1 MFMSGTKRITPIV
14 LIGLLL
20 LTPLSVY
27 ADGVEPLNVEITT
40 AWTSQSGTDNNH
52 AYLLKFSS
60 NSTFDITTEVTHLQ
74 NGTELDVSIFTT
86 WGSEDGFRTAHI
98 LLNSTLQWGDQ
109 VTIEVTVNSIDS
121 VATSENNFFTRSMDI
136 GTWNQPMADH
146 EITLTTTWD
155 LLQNY
160 TTVDGEQYFRL
171 NFEGHGWQQRVGNV
185 LNSWELGDGVMVTEE
200 NTEGEST
207 NMSFILDSIWK
218 NATITAGLLT
228 SQVIDARGWGYLVI
242 TTEEDDTVTQII
254 ANVSDAWINHSMIDG
269 INSERIR
276 LEAGGSMQVDSTNE
290 SSSMIDIDA
299 ELSVFLFETW
309 DENGVRKLSHNQI
322 EALGDFIIID
332 DGFRMD
338 ISLDGLEILERW
350 EDGNRTQHRE
360 NLRGHGTFGAEDQDE
375 NATMVI
381 NGTIFNLETDIVD
394 GQTVTDD
401 IHIDGTLSGDVQGT
415 FGIVKGIEV
424 SGMESNSS
432 GDEFEVNVIHE
443 ESWFNITGIN
453 GGNFFD
459 GAGAGAYNN
468 NTWDYQSVN
477 NHWDNRTVRI
487 VWEETGPDASS
498 GDERPQRSPI
508 QNNLTQPE
516 MEQALGNIT
525 VGRETG
531 LVPIPMMIGDNVR
544 LNGQDGIVLEIV
556 ANSVG
561 NDPRDNHN
569 FHVIEW
575 TGFYGDS
582 EESGTAFGSI
592 IDEGPLR
599 GLVSS
604 VTRSFE
610 IDYGTENESAFLN
623 ETQYIDRVLS
633 PSIVTSEEN
642 TDPVLVSLTLEEGL
656 VVGEGASLAHLVAHA
671 TDDEWNID
679 SVTVDLTV
687 LGGSIVTLNDKGLSG
702 DNAIGDDRYTTQL
715 MVPGLEVGNFTLNVT
730 ITDFFGAIT
739 QGTGIIEVVNDAP
752 RLTSVEFVPH
762 IAKRGDLIIVNAKA
776 FDGHDVESVQ
786 IDMRIFGGQ
795 LIDLLLLD
803 GDVWA
808 GNFTLPTGMTPGSH
822 EIPFIVTDSIGGKQV
837 LRHWISIDNNAQ
849 PDAATP
855 YRLPDGEHIST
866 TISVLNTPPQIV
878 VEELKIIR
886 GDGTA
891 TALLEAEVSDAD
903 GVMLVRARLGIFNP
917 MTQNEDWSKLYDDG
931 SNGDKVAGDGIYSL
945 QLSIRSGIP
954 DGTHTLFLQASDIYG
969 EATGEVP
976 IVVTL
981 EQKSEVISDGGGI
994 SSSSLVM
1001 ALGIIAIVGAII
1013 VMFVMRKQG
1022 GEDDKSNPGGDR
1034 FGFE

>member
-1 MFMSGTKRITPIV
+1 MSGNKSITSIV
-14 LIGLLL
+14 LVGLLL

-27 ADGVEPLNVEITT
+27 ADGTDPLNVDITT
-40 AWTSQSGTDNNH
+40 AWTSQSGTDNDH
-52 AYLLKFSS
+52 AYLLTFSS
-60 NSTFDITTEVTHLQ
+60 NSTFDISTEITHIQ
-74 NGTELDVSIFTT
+74 NGTELNVSVFTT
-86 WGSEDGFRTAHI
+86 WGYENGVRTAHL
-98 LLNSTLQWGDQ
+98 LLNSTLQWADQ
-109 VTIEVTVNSIDS
+109 VTVDVTVNSIDT
-121 VATSENNFFTRSMDI
+121 VVTTNNNFFTRSI
-136 GTWNQPMADH
+136 EVGTWNQPMADH
-146 EITLTTTWD
+146 EITLTTSWN

-160 TTVDGEQYFRL
+160 TTVDGDQYFRL
-171 NFEGHGWQQRVGNV
+171 NFDGHGWQQRIGDV

-200 NTEGEST
+200 NTEGVST
-207 NMSFILDSIWK
+207 NMSFVLDSIWK
-218 NATITAGLLT
+218 NETITAGLLT

-242 TTEEDDTVTQII
+242 TSEEDEAVTQII

-276 LEAGGSMQVDSTNE
+276 LEAGGLMTIDSTNE
-290 SSSMIDIDA
+290 SSTTIDIDA

-338 ISLDGLEILERW
+338 ISLDGMEILERW
-350 EDGNRTQHRE
+350 EDGIRTQHRE
-360 NLRGHGTFGAEDQDE
+360 NIRGHGTFGAEDQDD

-381 NGTIFNLETDIVD
+381 NGTIFNLETDVVN

-415 FGIVKGIEV
+415 FGIVKGIET
-424 SGMESNSS
+424 SGMQSNYS

-459 GAGAGAYNN
+459 GAGAGAYHNN
-468 NTWDYQSVN
+468 SWNYQSVN
-477 NHWDNRTVRI
+477 SHWDNRTVRI
-487 VWEETGPDASS
+487 AWEETGPDASS
-498 GDERPQRSPI
+498 GDDKPERSPI

-531 LVPIPMMIGDNVR
+531 LVPIPMAIGDNVR

-556 ANSVG
+556 ANSVA

-569 FHVIEW
+569 FHVVEW
-575 TGFYGDS
+575 TGSYGDS
-582 EESGTAFGSI
+582 GDAGIAFGSI

-610 IDYGTENESAFLN
+610 IEYGANDESAFLN

-633 PSIVTSEEN
+633 PSIVTAEEN

-656 VVGEGASLAHLVAHA
+656 VVGEGASVAHLVAHA
-671 TDDEWNID
+671 TDDEWNIE
-679 SVTVDLTV
+679 SITADLTV
-687 LGGSIVTLNDKGLSG
+687 VGGEIVTLNDKGLSG
-702 DNAIGDDRYTTQL
+702 DNAIGDDRYTTQM
-715 MVPGLEVGNFTLNVT
+715 MVPGLEVGNFTINVT
-730 ITDFFGAIT
+730 ITDYFGAIT
-739 QGTGIIEVVNDAP
+739 EGSGVIQVVDDAP

-762 IAKRGDLIIVNAKA
+762 IAKRGDLIIVNAIA
-776 FDGHDVESVQ
+776 FDGHGVESVQ
-786 IDMRIFGGQ
+786 VDMRVFGGQ
-795 LIDLLLLD
+795 LVDLLLLENE
-803 GDVWA
+803 VWA
-808 GNFTLPTGMTPGSH
+808 GNFTLPNGMTPGSH
-822 EIPFIVTDSIGGKQV
+822 DIPFIVTDSIGGKQI
-837 LRHWISIDNNAQ
+837 LRHWINIDNGAQ

-855 YRLPDGEHIST
+855 YRLPDGEHVST
-866 TISVLNTPPQIV
+866 TMTVLNTAPQIV
-878 VEELKIIR
+878 AEDMIIIR
-886 GDGTA
+886 EDSTT

-903 GVMLVRARLGIFNP
+903 GVMLVRAKLGIFTP
-917 MTQNEDWSKLYDDG
+917 ITQNEDWSKLYDDG
-931 SNGDKVAGDGIYSL
+931 SNGDRVAGDGIFSL

-954 DGTHTLFLQASDIYG
+954 DGTHTLLLQASDIYG

-981 EQKSEVISDGGGI
+981 EEKENVITGGAGI
-994 SSSSLVM
+994 SSTMLVM
-1001 ALGIIAIVGAII
+1001 ALGIIAIIGAVV
-1013 VMFVMRKQG
+1013 VMFVMRKEG
-1022 GEDDKSNPGGDR
+1022 GDGDKSNPGGDR
-1034 FGFE
+1034 FGFQ

>member
-1 MFMSGTKRITPIV
+1 MSGNKSITSIV
-14 LIGLLL
+14 LVGLLL

-27 ADGVEPLNVEITT
+27 ADGTDPLNVDITT
-40 AWTSQSGTDNNH
+40 AWTSQSGTDNDH
-52 AYLLKFSS
+52 AYLLTFSS
-60 NSTFDITTEVTHLQ
+60 NSTFDISTEITHIQ
-74 NGTELDVSIFTT
+74 NGTELNVSVFTT
-86 WGSEDGFRTAHI
+86 WGYENGVRTAHL
-98 LLNSTLQWGDQ
+98 LLNSTLQWADQ
-109 VTIEVTVNSIDS
+109 VTVDVTVNSIDT
-121 VATSENNFFTRSMDI
+121 VVTTNNNFFTRSI
-136 GTWNQPMADH
+136 EVGTWNQPMADH
-146 EITLTTTWD
+146 EITLTTSWN

-160 TTVDGEQYFRL
+160 TTVDGDQYFRL
-171 NFEGHGWQQRVGNV
+171 NFDGHGWQQRIGDV

-200 NTEGEST
+200 NTEGVST
-207 NMSFILDSIWK
+207 NMSFVLDSIWK
-218 NATITAGLLT
+218 NETITAGLLT

-242 TTEEDDTVTQII
+242 TSEEDEAVTQII

-276 LEAGGSMQVDSTNE
+276 LEAGGLMTIDSTNE
-290 SSSMIDIDA
+290 SSTTIDIDA

-338 ISLDGLEILERW
+338 ISLDGMEILERW
-350 EDGNRTQHRE
+350 EDGIRTQHRE
-360 NLRGHGTFGAEDQDE
+360 NIRGHGTFGAEDQDD

-381 NGTIFNLETDIVD
+381 NGTIFNLETDVVN

-415 FGIVKGIEV
+415 FGIVKGIET
-424 SGMESNSS
+424 SGMQSNYS

-459 GAGAGAYNN
+459 GAGAGAYHNN
-468 NTWDYQSVN
+468 SWNYQSVN
-477 NHWDNRTVRI
+477 SHWDNRTVRI
-487 VWEETGPDASS
+487 AWEETGPDASS
-498 GDERPQRSPI
+498 GDDKPERSPI

-531 LVPIPMMIGDNVR
+531 LVPIPMAIGDNVR

-556 ANSVG
+556 ANSVA

-569 FHVIEW
+569 FHVVEW
-575 TGFYGDS
+575 TGSYGDS
-582 EESGTAFGSI
+582 GDAGIAFGSI

-610 IDYGTENESAFLN
+610 IEYGANDESAFLN

-633 PSIVTSEEN
+633 PSIVTAEEN

-656 VVGEGASLAHLVAHA
+656 VVGEGASVAHLVAHA
-671 TDDEWNID
+671 TDDEWNIET
-679 SVTVDLTV
+679 VTVDLTDV
-687 LGGSIVTLNDKGLSG
+687 GGGIVTLNDKGLAG
-702 DNAIGDDRYTTQL
+702 DNAIGDDRYTTQM
-715 MVPGLEVGNFTLNVT
+715 MVPGLEVGNFTINVT
-730 ITDFFGAIT
+730 ITDYFGAIT
-739 QGTGIIEVVNDAP
+739 EGSGVIQVVDDAP

-762 IAKRGDLIIVNAKA
+762 IAKRGDLIIVNAIA
-776 FDGHDVESVQ
+776 FDGHGVESVQ
-786 IDMRIFGGQ
+786 VDMRVFGGQ
-795 LIDLLLLD
+795 LVDLLLLENE
-803 GDVWA
+803 VWA
-808 GNFTLPTGMTPGSH
+808 GNFTLPNGMTPGSH
-822 EIPFIVTDSIGGKQV
+822 DIPFIVTDSIGGKQI
-837 LRHWISIDNNAQ
+837 LRHWINIDNGAQ

-855 YRLPDGEHIST
+855 YRLPDGEHVST
-866 TISVLNTPPQIV
+866 TMTVLNTAPQIV
-878 VEELKIIR
+878 AEDMIIIR
-886 GDGTA
+886 GDSTT

-903 GVMLVRARLGIFNP
+903 GVMLVRAKLGIFTP
-917 MTQNEDWSKLYDDG
+917 ITQNEDWSKLYDDG
-931 SNGDKVAGDGIYSL
+931 SNGDRVAGDGIFSL

-954 DGTHTLFLQASDIYG
+954 DGTHTLLLQASDIYG

-981 EQKSEVISDGGGI
+981 EEKENVITGGAGI
-994 SSSSLVM
+994 SSTMLVM
-1001 ALGIIAIVGAII
+1001 ALGIIAIIGAVV
-1013 VMFVMRKQG
+1013 VMFVMRKEG
-1022 GEDDKSNPGGDR
+1022 GDGDKSNPGGDR
-1034 FGFE
+1034 FGFQ

>member
-1 MFMSGTKRITPIV
+1 MSENKSITSIV
-14 LIGLLL
+14 LVGLLL
-20 LTPLSVY
+20 FTPLSVY
-27 ADGVEPLNVEITT
+27 ADGTDPLNVDITT
-40 AWTSQSGTDNNH
+40 AWTSQSGTDNDH
-52 AYLLKFSS
+52 AYLLTFSS
-60 NSTFDITTEVTHLQ
+60 NSTFDISTEITHIQ
-74 NGTELDVSIFTT
+74 NGTELNVSVFTT
-86 WGSEDGFRTAHI
+86 WGYENGVRTAHL
-98 LLNSTLQWGDQ
+98 LLNSTLQWADQ
-109 VTIEVTVNSIDS
+109 VTVDVTVNSIDS
-121 VATSENNFFTRSMDI
+121 VVTTSNNFFTRSI
-136 GTWNQPMADH
+136 EVGTWNQPMADH
-146 EITLTTTWD
+146 EITLTTSWN

-160 TTVDGEQYFRL
+160 TTVDGDQYFSL
-171 NFEGHGWQQRVGNV
+171 NFDGHGWQQRIGDV

-207 NMSFILDSIWK
+207 NMSFVLDSIWK
-218 NATITAGLLT
+218 NETITAGLLT

-242 TTEEDDTVTQII
+242 TSEEDEAVTQII

-269 INSERIR
+269 LNSERIR
-276 LEAGGSMQVDSTNE
+276 LEAGGLMTIDSTNE
-290 SSSMIDIDA
+290 SSTTIDIDA

-338 ISLDGLEILERW
+338 ISLDGMEILERW
-350 EDGNRTQHRE
+350 EDGVRTQHRE
-360 NLRGHGTFGAEDQDE
+360 NIRGHGTFGAEDQDD

-381 NGTIFNLETDIVD
+381 NGTIFNLETDVVN

-415 FGIVKGIEV
+415 FGIVKGIET
-424 SGMESNSS
+424 SGMQSNYS

-459 GAGAGAYNN
+459 GAGAGAYHNN
-468 NTWDYQSVN
+468 SWDYQSVN
-477 NHWDNRTVRI
+477 SHWDNRTVRI

-498 GDERPQRSPI
+498 GDDKPERSPI

-531 LVPIPMMIGDNVR
+531 LVPIPMAIGDNVR
-544 LNGQDGIVLEIV
+544 LNGQDGIVLEIA
-556 ANSVG
+556 ANSVA

-569 FHVIEW
+569 FHVVEW
-575 TGFYGDS
+575 TGSYGDS
-582 EESGTAFGSI
+582 GDAGIAFGSI

-610 IDYGTENESAFLN
+610 IEYGANDESAFLN

-633 PSIVTSEEN
+633 PSIVTAEEN

-656 VVGEGASLAHLVAHA
+656 VVGEGASVAHLVAHA
-671 TDDEWNID
+671 TDDEWNIET
-679 SVTVDLTV
+679 VTVDLTDV
-687 LGGSIVTLNDKGLSG
+687 GGGIVTLNDKGLAG
-702 DNAIGDDRYTTQL
+702 DNAIGDDRYTTQM
-715 MVPGLEVGNFTLNVT
+715 MVPGLEVGNFTINVT
-730 ITDFFGAIT
+730 ITDYFGAIT
-739 QGTGIIEVVNDAP
+739 EGSGVIQVVDDAP

-762 IAKRGDLIIVNAKA
+762 IAKRGDLIIVNAIA
-776 FDGHDVESVQ
+776 FDGHGVESVQ
-786 IDMRIFGGQ
+786 VDMRVFGGQ
-795 LIDLLLLD
+795 LVDLLLLEN
-803 GDVWA
+803 DVWA
-808 GNFTLPTGMTPGSH
+808 GNFTLPNGMTPGSH
-822 EIPFIVTDSIGGKQV
+822 DIPFIVTDSIGGKQI
-837 LRHWISIDNNAQ
+837 LRHWINIDNGAQ

-855 YRLPDGEHIST
+855 YRLPDGEHVST
-866 TISVLNTPPQIV
+866 TITVLNTAPQIV
-878 VEELKIIR
+878 AEDMIIIR
-886 GDGTA
+886 GDSTT

-903 GVMLVRARLGIFNP
+903 GVMLVRAKLGIFTP
-917 MTQNEDWSKLYDDG
+917 ITQNEDWSKLYDDG
-931 SNGDKVAGDGIYSL
+931 SNGDRVAGDGIFSL

-954 DGTHTLFLQASDIYG
+954 DGTHTLLLQASDIYG

-981 EQKSEVISDGGGI
+981 EEKENVITGGEGI
-994 SSSSLVM
+994 SSTMLVM
-1001 ALGIIAIVGAII
+1001 ALGIIAIIGAVV
-1013 VMFVMRKQG
+1013 VMFVMRKEG
-1022 GEDDKSNPGGDR
+1022 GDGDKSNPGGDR
-1034 FGFE
+1034 FGFQ

>member
-1 MFMSGTKRITPIV
+1 MSENKSITSIV
-14 LIGLLL
+14 LVGLLL
-20 LTPLSVY
+20 FTPLSVY
-27 ADGVEPLNVEITT
+27 ADGTDPLNVDITT
-40 AWTSQSGTDNNH
+40 AWTSQSGTDNDH
-52 AYLLKFSS
+52 AYLLTFSS
-60 NSTFDITTEVTHLQ
+60 NSTFDISTEITHIQ
-74 NGTELDVSIFTT
+74 NGTELNVSVFTT
-86 WGSEDGFRTAHI
+86 WGYENGVRTAHL
-98 LLNSTLQWGDQ
+98 LLNSTLQWADQ
-109 VTIEVTVNSIDS
+109 VTVDVTVNSIDS
-121 VATSENNFFTRSMDI
+121 VVTTSNNFFTRSI
-136 GTWNQPMADH
+136 EVGTWNQPMADH
-146 EITLTTTWD
+146 EITLTTSWD

-160 TTVDGEQYFRL
+160 TTVDGDQYFRL
-171 NFEGHGWQQRVGNV
+171 NFDGHGWQQRIGDV

-200 NTEGEST
+200 NTEGVST
-207 NMSFILDSIWK
+207 NMSFVLDSIWK
-218 NATITAGLLT
+218 NETITAGLLT

-242 TTEEDDTVTQII
+242 TSEEDEAVTQII

-269 INSERIR
+269 LNSERIR
-276 LEAGGSMQVDSTNE
+276 LEAGGLMTIDSTNE
-290 SSSMIDIDA
+290 SSTTIDIDA

-338 ISLDGLEILERW
+338 ISLDGMEILERW
-350 EDGNRTQHRE
+350 EDGVRTQHRE
-360 NLRGHGTFGAEDQDE
+360 NIRGHGTFGAEDQDD

-381 NGTIFNLETDIVD
+381 NGTIFNLETDVVN

-415 FGIVKGIEV
+415 FGIVKGIET
-424 SGMESNSS
+424 SGMQSNYS

-459 GAGAGAYNN
+459 GAGAGAYHNN
-468 NTWDYQSVN
+468 SWNYQSVN
-477 NHWDNRTVRI
+477 SHWDNRTVRI
-487 VWEETGPDASS
+487 AWEETGPDASS
-498 GDERPQRSPI
+498 GDDKPERSPI

-531 LVPIPMMIGDNVR
+531 LVPIPMIIGDNVR

-556 ANSVG
+556 ANSVA

-569 FHVIEW
+569 FHVVEW
-575 TGFYGDS
+575 TGSYGDS
-582 EESGTAFGSI
+582 GDAGIAFGSI

-610 IDYGTENESAFLN
+610 IEYGANDESAFLN

-633 PSIVTSEEN
+633 PSIVTAEEN

-656 VVGEGASLAHLVAHA
+656 VVGEGASVAHLVAHA
-671 TDDEWNID
+671 TDDEWNIET
-679 SVTVDLTV
+679 VTVDLTDV
-687 LGGSIVTLNDKGLSG
+687 GGGIVTLNDKGLAG
-702 DNAIGDDRYTTQL
+702 DNAIGDDRYTTQM
-715 MVPGLEVGNFTLNVT
+715 MVPGLEVGNFTINVT
-730 ITDFFGAIT
+730 ITDYFGAIT
-739 QGTGIIEVVNDAP
+739 EGSGIIQVVNDAP

-762 IAKRGDLIIVNAKA
+762 IAKRGDLIIVNAIA
-776 FDGHDVESVQ
+776 FDGHGVESVQ
-786 IDMRIFGGQ
+786 VDMRIFGGQ
-795 LIDLLLLD
+795 LIDLVLLEN
-803 GDVWA
+803 DVWA
-808 GNFTLPTGMTPGSH
+808 GNFTLPNGMTPGSH
-822 EIPFIVTDSIGGKQV
+822 DIPFIVTDSIDGKQI
-837 LRHWISIDNNAQ
+837 LRHWIDIDNGGQ

-855 YRLPDGEHIST
+855 YRLSDGEHVST
-866 TISVLNTPPQIV
+866 TITVLNTAPQIV
-878 VEELKIIR
+878 AEDMKITR
-886 GDGTA
+886 GDSVV

-903 GVMLVRARLGIFNP
+903 GVMLVRAKLGIFNP
-917 MTQNEDWSKLYDDG
+917 VTQNEDWSRLYDDG
-931 SNGDKVAGDGIYSL
+931 SNGDKVAGDGIFSL

-981 EQKSEVISDGGGI
+981 EEKENVITDGAGI
-994 SSSSLVM
+994 SSTILVM
-1001 ALGIIAIVGAII
+1001 ALGIIAIIGAVV
-1013 VMFVMRKQG
+1013 VMFVMRKEG
-1022 GEDDKSNPGGDR
+1022 GDGDKSNPGGDR
-1034 FGFE
+1034 FGFQ

>member
-1 MFMSGTKRITPIV
+1 MSENKCIVSIV

-20 LTPLSVY
+20 ITPLSVY
-27 ADGVEPLNVEITT
+27 ADGTDPLNVDITT
-40 AWTSQSGTDNNH
+40 AWTSQSGTENEH
-52 AYLLKFSS
+52 AYLLTFSS
-60 NSTFDITTEVTHLQ
+60 NSTFDITTEITHIQ
-74 NGTELDVSIFTT
+74 NGTELNVSIFTT
-86 WGSEDGFRTAHI
+86 WGYENGVRTAHL
-98 LLNSTLQWGDQ
+98 LLNSTIQWGDQ
-109 VTIEVTVNSIDS
+109 VTIDVSVNTIDS
-121 VATSENNFFTRSMDI
+121 VVTTSNNFFTRSIDI

-146 EITLTTTWD
+146 EITLTTSWD

-160 TTVDGEQYFRL
+160 TTVDGDQYFRL
-171 NFEGHGWQQRVGNV
+171 NFDGHGWQQRIGDV

-207 NMSFILDSIWK
+207 NMSFVLDSIWK
-218 NATITAGLLT
+218 NETITAGLLT

-242 TTEEDDTVTQII
+242 TSEEDEAVTQII

-276 LEAGGSMQVDSTNE
+276 LEAGGTMQIDSTNE
-290 SSSMIDIDA
+290 SSSTIDIDA

-338 ISLDGLEILERW
+338 ITLDGLEMLERW
-350 EDGNRTQHRE
+350 EDGTRTQHRE
-360 NLRGHGTFGAEDQDE
+360 NIRGHGTFGAEDQDD

-381 NGTIFNLETDIVD
+381 NGTIFNLETDVVN
-394 GQTVTDD
+394 GLTVTDD

-415 FGIVKGIEV
+415 FGIVKGIET
-424 SGMESNSS
+424 SGMQSNYS

-443 ESWFNITGIN
+443 ESWFNITGVN

-459 GAGAGAYNN
+459 GAGAGAYHN
-468 NTWDYQSVN
+468 NTWNYQTVN
-477 NHWDNRTVRI
+477 SHWDNRTVRI

-498 GDERPQRSPI
+498 GDDKPERSPI

-531 LVPIPMMIGDNVR
+531 LVPIPMVIGDNVR
-544 LNGQDGIVLEIV
+544 LNGQDGIVLDVV

-569 FHVIEW
+569 FHVVQW
-575 TGFYGDS
+575 TGNYGN
-582 EESGTAFGSI
+582 SGDAGIAFGSI

-610 IDYGTENESAFLN
+610 IEYGANDESAFLN

-633 PSIVTSEEN
+633 PSIVTAEEN
-642 TDPVLVSLTLEEGL
+642 TDPVLVSLSLEEGL
-656 VVGEGASLAHLVAHA
+656 VVGEGASVAHLVVQA

-679 SVTVDLTV
+679 TVTVDLTDV
-687 LGGSIVTLNDKGLSG
+687 GGGIVTLNDKGLNG
-702 DNAIGDDRYTTQL
+702 DNAIGDDRYTTQM
-715 MVPGLEVGNFTLNVT
+715 MVPGLEVGNFTINVT
-730 ITDFFGAIT
+730 IIDYFGAIT
-739 QGTGIIEVVNDAP
+739 EGSGVIQVVNDAP

-762 IAKRGDLIIVNAKA
+762 IAKRGDLIIVNAIA
-776 FDGHDVESVQ
+776 FDGHGVESVQ
-786 IDMRIFGGQ
+786 VDMRVFGGQ
-795 LIDLLLLD
+795 LVDLVLLEN
-803 GDVWA
+803 DVWA
-808 GNFTLPTGMTPGSH
+808 GNFTLPNGMTPGLH
-822 EIPFIVTDSIGGKQV
+822 DIPFIVTDSIGGKQI
-837 LRHWISIDNNAQ
+837 LRHWIDIDNGAQ
-849 PDAATP
+849 PDAVTP
-855 YRLPDGEHIST
+855 YLLPDGEHVST
-866 TISVLNTPPQIV
+866 TMSILNTAPQIV
-878 VEELKIIR
+878 AEDMKITR
-886 GDGTA
+886 GDSA
-891 TALLEAEVSDAD
+891 VTALLEAEVSDAD
-903 GVMLVRARLGIFNP
+903 GVMLVRAKLGIFNP
-917 MTQNEDWSKLYDDG
+917 VTQNEDWSKLYDDG
-931 SNGDKVAGDGIYSL
+931 SNGDMVAGDGIFSL

-981 EQKSEVISDGGGI
+981 EEKENVIGDGEGI
-994 SSSSLVM
+994 SSTVLIM
-1001 ALGIIAIVGAII
+1001 ALGIIAIIGAVV
-1013 VMFVMRKQG
+1013 VMFVMRKEG
-1022 GEDDKSNPGGDR
+1022 GDGDKSNPGGDR
-1034 FGFE
+1034 FGFQ

>member
-1 MFMSGTKRITPIV
+1 MSENKCITSIV

-27 ADGVEPLNVEITT
+27 ADGTDPLNIDITT
-40 AWTSQSGTDNNH
+40 AWTSQSGTDNEH
-52 AYLLKFSS
+52 AYLLTFSS
-60 NSTFDITTEVTHLQ
+60 NSTFDITTEITHIQ
-74 NGTELDVSIFTT
+74 NGTELNVSIFTT
-86 WGSEDGFRTAHI
+86 WGYENGVRTAHL
-98 LLNSTLQWGDQ
+98 LLNSTIQWGDL
-109 VTIEVTVNSIDS
+109 VTIDVTVNTIDS
-121 VATSENNFFTRSMDI
+121 VVTTSNNFFTRSIEI

-146 EITLTTTWD
+146 EITLTTSWD

-160 TTVDGEQYFRL
+160 TTVDGDQYFRL
-171 NFEGHGWQQRVGNV
+171 GFDGHGWQQRIGDV

-207 NMSFILDSIWK
+207 NMSFVLDSIWK
-218 NATITAGLLT
+218 NETITAGLLT

-242 TTEEDDTVTQII
+242 TSEEDEAVTQII

-276 LEAGGSMQVDSTNE
+276 LEAGGLMTIDSTNE
-290 SSSMIDIDA
+290 SSTTIDIDA

-309 DENGVRKLSHNQI
+309 DENGIRKLSHNQI

-338 ISLDGLEILERW
+338 ITLDGLEMLERW
-350 EDGNRTQHRE
+350 EDGTRTQHRE
-360 NLRGHGTFGAEDQDE
+360 NIRGHGTFGAEDQDD

-381 NGTIFNLETDIVD
+381 NGTIFNLETDVVN
-394 GQTVTDD
+394 GLTVTDD

-415 FGIVKGIEV
+415 FGIVKGIET
-424 SGMESNSS
+424 SGMQSNYS

-443 ESWFNITGIN
+443 ESWFNITGVN

-459 GAGAGAYNN
+459 GAGAGAYHNN
-468 NTWDYQSVN
+468 SWNYQTVN
-477 NHWDNRTVRI
+477 SHWDNRTVRI

-498 GDERPQRSPI
+498 GDDKPERSPI

-531 LVPIPMMIGDNVR
+531 LVPIPMVIGDNVR
-544 LNGQDGIVLEIV
+544 LNGQDGIVLDVV

-569 FHVIEW
+569 FHVVEW
-575 TGFYGDS
+575 TGSYGDS
-582 EESGTAFGSI
+582 GDAGTAFGSI

-610 IDYGTENESAFLN
+610 IEYGANDESAFLN

-633 PSIVTSEEN
+633 PSIVTAEEN

-656 VVGEGASLAHLVAHA
+656 VVGEGASVAHLVAHA
-671 TDDEWNID
+671 TDDEWNIET
-679 SVTVDLTV
+679 VTVDLTDV
-687 LGGSIVTLNDKGLSG
+687 GGGIVTLNDKGLAG
-702 DNAIGDDRYTTQL
+702 DNAIGDDRYTTQM
-715 MVPGLEVGNFTLNVT
+715 MVPGLEVGNFTINVT
-730 ITDFFGAIT
+730 ITDYFGAIT
-739 QGTGIIEVVNDAP
+739 EGSGIIQVVNDAP

-762 IAKRGDLIIVNAKA
+762 IAKRGDLIIVNAIA
-776 FDGHDVESVQ
+776 FDGHGVESVQ
-786 IDMRIFGGQ
+786 VDMRIFGGQ
-795 LIDLLLLD
+795 LVDLVLLEN
-803 GDVWA
+803 DVWA
-808 GNFTLPTGMTPGSH
+808 GNFTLPNGMTPGSH
-822 EIPFIVTDSIGGKQV
+822 DIPFIVTDSIDGKQI
-837 LRHWISIDNNAQ
+837 LRHWIDIDNGDQ

-855 YRLPDGEHIST
+855 YRLPDGEHVST
-866 TISVLNTPPQIV
+866 TITVLNTAPQIV
-878 VEELKIIR
+878 AEDMKITR
-886 GDGTA
+886 GDGA
-891 TALLEAEVSDAD
+891 VTALLEAEVSDAD
-903 GVMLVRARLGIFNP
+903 GVMLVRAKLGIFNP
-917 MTQNEDWSKLYDDG
+917 VTQNEDWSRLYDDG
-931 SNGDKVAGDGIYSL
+931 SNGDKVAGDGIFSL

-981 EQKSEVISDGGGI
+981 EEKENVITDGAGI
-994 SSSSLVM
+994 SSTMLVM
-1001 ALGIIAIVGAII
+1001 ALGIIAIIGAVV
-1013 VMFVMRKQG
+1013 VMFVMRKEG
-1022 GEDDKSNPGGDR
+1022 GDGDKSNPGGDR
-1034 FGFE
+1034 FGFQ

>member
-1 MFMSGTKRITPIV
+1 MFMSENKYITSIV
-14 LIGLLL
+14 LVGLLL
-20 LTPLSVY
+20 FTPLSVY
-27 ADGVEPLNVEITT
+27 ADGTDPLNVDITT
-40 AWTSQSGTDNNH
+40 AWTSQSGTDNDH
-52 AYLLKFSS
+52 AYLLTFSS
-60 NSTFDITTEVTHLQ
+60 NSTFDITTEITHIQ
-74 NGTELDVSIFTT
+74 NGTELNVSVFTT
-86 WGSEDGFRTAHI
+86 WGYENGVRTAHL
-98 LLNSTLQWGDQ
+98 LLNSTLQWADQ
-109 VTIEVTVNSIDS
+109 VTIDVTVNSIDS
-121 VATSENNFFTRSMDI
+121 VATSSNNFFTRNI
-136 GTWNQPMADH
+136 EVGTWNQPMADH
-146 EITLTTTWD
+146 EITLTTSWD

-171 NFEGHGWQQRVGNV
+171 SFDGHGWQQRIGDV

-207 NMSFILDSIWK
+207 NMSFVLDSIWK
-218 NATITAGLLT
+218 NETITAGLLT

-242 TTEEDDTVTQII
+242 TSQEDEVVTQII

-269 INSERIR
+269 IISERIR
-276 LEAGGSMQVDSTNE
+276 LEAGGTMQIDSTNE
-290 SSSMIDIDA
+290 SSSTIDIDA

-338 ISLDGLEILERW
+338 ISLDGLVMLERW
-350 EDGNRTQHRE
+350 EDGVRTQHRE
-360 NLRGHGTFGAEDQDE
+360 NIRGHGTFGAEDQDD

-381 NGTIFNLETDIVD
+381 NGTIFNLETDVVD
-394 GQTVTDD
+394 GQTVTDE

-415 FGIVKGIEV
+415 FGIVKGIED
-424 SGMESNSS
+424 SGVQSNYS
-432 GDEFEVNVIHE
+432 GDDFEVNVIHE

-459 GAGAGAYNN
+459 GAGVGAYHNN
-468 NTWDYQSVN
+468 SWNYQSVN
-477 NHWDNRTVRI
+477 SHWDNRTVRI

-498 GDERPQRSPI
+498 GDDKPQRSPI

-531 LVPIPMMIGDNVR
+531 LVPIPMAIGDNVR

-556 ANSVG
+556 ANSVA

-569 FHVIEW
+569 FHVVQW
-575 TGFYGDS
+575 TGSYGDS
-582 EESGTAFGSI
+582 GSAGIAFGSI

-610 IDYGTENESAFLN
+610 IEYGANNESAFLN

-633 PSIVTSEEN
+633 PSIVTAEEN
-642 TDPVLVSLTLEEGL
+642 TAPILLSLTLEEGL
-656 VVGEGASLAHLVAHA
+656 VVGEGASLAHLVAHV

-679 SVTVDLTV
+679 TVTVDLTV
-687 LGGSIVTLNDKGLSG
+687 VGGGIVTLNDKGLFG
-702 DNAIGDDRYTTQL
+702 DNAIGDDRYTTQI
-715 MVPGLEVGNFTLNVT
+715 MVPGLQVGNFTINVT
-730 ITDFFGAIT
+730 IIDYFDAIT
-739 QGTGIIEVVNDAP
+739 EGSGIIQVVNDAP

-762 IAKRGDLIIVNAKA
+762 IAKRGDLIIVNAIA

-786 IDMRIFGGQ
+786 VDMRVFGGQ
-795 LIDLLLLD
+795 LIDLVLLENEI
-803 GDVWA
+803 WA
-808 GNFTLPTGMTPGSH
+808 GNFTLPNGMTPGSH
-822 EIPFIVTDSIGGKQV
+822 DIPFIVTDSIGGKQI
-837 LRHWISIDNNAQ
+837 LRHWIDIDNGAQ
-849 PDAATP
+849 PDVATP
-855 YRLPDGEHIST
+855 YRLPDGEHVST
-866 TISVLNTPPQIV
+866 TISVLNTAPQIV
-878 VEELKIIR
+878 AEDMKIIR
-886 GDGTA
+886 GDSTA

-903 GVMLVRARLGIFNP
+903 GVMLVRAKLGIFTP
-917 MTQNEDWSKLYDDG
+917 ITQNEDWSKLYDDG
-931 SNGDKVAGDGIYSL
+931 SNGDRVAGDGIFSL

-976 IVVTL
+976 IIVTL
-981 EQKSEVISDGGGI
+981 EEKENVITDGAGV
-994 SSSSLVM
+994 SSTMLVL
-1001 ALGIIAIVGAII
+1001 ALGIIAIIGAIVVI
-1013 VMFVMRKQG
+1013 FVMRKEG
-1022 GEDDKSNPGGDR
+1022 GDDDKSNPGGDR
-1034 FGFE
+1034 FGFQ

>member
-1 MFMSGTKRITPIV
+1 MSENKCITSIV

-27 ADGVEPLNVEITT
+27 ADGTDPLNVDITT
-40 AWTSQSGTDNNH
+40 AWTSQSGTDNEH
-52 AYLLKFSS
+52 AYLLTFSS
-60 NSTFDITTEVTHLQ
+60 NSTFDITTEITHIQ
-74 NGTELDVSIFTT
+74 NGTELNVSIFTT
-86 WGSEDGFRTAHI
+86 WGYENGVRTAHL
-98 LLNSTLQWGDQ
+98 LLNSTIQWGDQ
-109 VTIEVTVNSIDS
+109 VTIDVTVNAIDS
-121 VATSENNFFTRSMDI
+121 VVTTSNNFFTRSIEI

-146 EITLTTTWD
+146 EITLTTSWD

-160 TTVDGEQYFRL
+160 TTVDGDQYFRL
-171 NFEGHGWQQRVGNV
+171 GFDGHGWQQRIGDV

-207 NMSFILDSIWK
+207 NMSFVLDSIWK
-218 NATITAGLLT
+218 NETITAGLLT

-242 TTEEDDTVTQII
+242 TSEEDEAVTQII

-276 LEAGGSMQVDSTNE
+276 LEAGGLMTIDSTNE
-290 SSSMIDIDA
+290 SSTTIDIDA

-309 DENGVRKLSHNQI
+309 DENGIRKLSHNQI

-338 ISLDGLEILERW
+338 ITLDGLEMLERW
-350 EDGNRTQHRE
+350 EDGTRTQHRE
-360 NLRGHGTFGAEDQDE
+360 NIRGHGTFGAEDQDD

-381 NGTIFNLETDIVD
+381 NGTIFNLETDVVN
-394 GQTVTDD
+394 GLTVTDD

-415 FGIVKGIEV
+415 FGIVKGIET
-424 SGMESNSS
+424 SGMQSNYS

-443 ESWFNITGIN
+443 ESWFNITGVN

-459 GAGAGAYNN
+459 GAGAGAYHNN
-468 NTWDYQSVN
+468 SWNYQTVN
-477 NHWDNRTVRI
+477 SHWDNRTVRI

-498 GDERPQRSPI
+498 GDDKPERSPI

-531 LVPIPMMIGDNVR
+531 LVPIPMVIGDNVR
-544 LNGQDGIVLEIV
+544 LNGQDGIVLDVV

-569 FHVIEW
+569 FHVVEW
-575 TGFYGDS
+575 TGRYGDS
-582 EESGTAFGSI
+582 GDAGIAFGSI

-610 IDYGTENESAFLN
+610 IEYGANDESAFLN

-633 PSIVTSEEN
+633 PSIVTAEEN

-656 VVGEGASLAHLVAHA
+656 VVGEGASVAHLVAHA
-671 TDDEWNID
+671 TDDEWNIET
-679 SVTVDLTV
+679 VTVDLTDV
-687 LGGSIVTLNDKGLSG
+687 GGGIVTLNDKGLAG
-702 DNAIGDDRYTTQL
+702 DNAIGDDRYTTQM
-715 MVPGLEVGNFTLNVT
+715 MVPGLEVGNFTINVT
-730 ITDFFGAIT
+730 ITDYFGAIT
-739 QGTGIIEVVNDAP
+739 EGSGIIQVVNDAP

-762 IAKRGDLIIVNAKA
+762 IAKRGDLIIVNAIA
-776 FDGHDVESVQ
+776 FDGHGVESVQ
-786 IDMRIFGGQ
+786 VDMRIFGGQ
-795 LIDLLLLD
+795 LVDLVLLEN
-803 GDVWA
+803 DVWA
-808 GNFTLPTGMTPGSH
+808 GNFTLPNGMTPGSH
-822 EIPFIVTDSIGGKQV
+822 DIPFIVTDSIDGKQI
-837 LRHWISIDNNAQ
+837 LRHWIDIDNGDQ

-855 YRLPDGEHIST
+855 YRLPDGEHVST
-866 TISVLNTPPQIV
+866 TITVLNTAPQIV
-878 VEELKIIR
+878 AEDMKITR
-886 GDGTA
+886 SDSA
-891 TALLEAEVSDAD
+891 VTALLEAEVSDAD
-903 GVMLVRARLGIFNP
+903 GVMLVRAKLGIFNP
-917 MTQNEDWSKLYDDG
+917 VTQNEDWSRLYDDG
-931 SNGDKVAGDGIYSL
+931 SNGDKVAGDGIFSL

-981 EQKSEVISDGGGI
+981 EEKENVITDGAGI
-994 SSSSLVM
+994 SSTMLVM
-1001 ALGIIAIVGAII
+1001 ALGIIAIIGAVV
-1013 VMFVMRKQG
+1013 VMFVMRKEG
-1022 GEDDKSNPGGDR
+1022 GDGDKSNPGGDR
-1034 FGFE
+1034 FGFQ

>member
-1 MFMSGTKRITPIV
+1 MSGNKSITSIV
-14 LIGLLL
+14 LVGLLL

-27 ADGVEPLNVEITT
+27 ADGTDPLNVDITT
-40 AWTSQSGTDNNH
+40 AWTSQSGTDNDH
-52 AYLLKFSS
+52 AYLLTFSS
-60 NSTFDITTEVTHLQ
+60 NSTFDISTEITHIQ
-74 NGTELDVSIFTT
+74 NGTELNVSVFTT
-86 WGSEDGFRTAHI
+86 WGYENGVRTAHL
-98 LLNSTLQWGDQ
+98 LLNSTLQWADQ
-109 VTIEVTVNSIDS
+109 VTVDVTVNSIDT
-121 VATSENNFFTRSMDI
+121 VVTTNNNFFTRSI
-136 GTWNQPMADH
+136 EVGTWNQPMADH
-146 EITLTTTWD
+146 EITLTTSWN

-160 TTVDGEQYFRL
+160 TTVDGDQYFRL
-171 NFEGHGWQQRVGNV
+171 NFDGHGWQQRIGDV

-200 NTEGEST
+200 NTEGVST
-207 NMSFILDSIWK
+207 NMSFVLDSIWK
-218 NATITAGLLT
+218 NETITAGLLT

-242 TTEEDDTVTQII
+242 TSEEDEAVTQII

-276 LEAGGSMQVDSTNE
+276 LEAGGLMTIDSTNE
-290 SSSMIDIDA
+290 SSTTIDIDA

-338 ISLDGLEILERW
+338 ISLDGMEILERW
-350 EDGNRTQHRE
+350 EDGVRTQHRE
-360 NLRGHGTFGAEDQDE
+360 NIRGHGTFGAEDQDD

-381 NGTIFNLETDIVD
+381 NGTIFNLETDVVN

-415 FGIVKGIEV
+415 FGIVKGIET
-424 SGMESNSS
+424 SGMQSNYS

-459 GAGAGAYNN
+459 GAGAGAYHNN
-468 NTWDYQSVN
+468 SWNYQSVN
-477 NHWDNRTVRI
+477 SHWDNRTVRI
-487 VWEETGPDASS
+487 AWEETGPDASS
-498 GDERPQRSPI
+498 GDDKPERSPI

-531 LVPIPMMIGDNVR
+531 LVPIPMAIGDNVR

-556 ANSVG
+556 ANSVA

-569 FHVIEW
+569 FHVVEW
-575 TGFYGDS
+575 TGSYGDS
-582 EESGTAFGSI
+582 GDAGIAFGSI

-610 IDYGTENESAFLN
+610 IEYGANDESAFLN

-633 PSIVTSEEN
+633 PSIVTAEEN

-656 VVGEGASLAHLVAHA
+656 VVGEGASVAHLVAHA
-671 TDDEWNID
+671 TDDEWNIET
-679 SVTVDLTV
+679 VTVDLTDV
-687 LGGSIVTLNDKGLSG
+687 GGEIVTLNDKGLAG
-702 DNAIGDDRYTTQL
+702 DNAIGDDRYTTQM
-715 MVPGLEVGNFTLNVT
+715 MVPGLEVGNFTINVT
-730 ITDFFGAIT
+730 ITDYFGAIT
-739 QGTGIIEVVNDAP
+739 EGSGVIQVVDDAP

-762 IAKRGDLIIVNAKA
+762 IAKRGDLIIVNAIA
-776 FDGHDVESVQ
+776 FDGHGVESVQ
-786 IDMRIFGGQ
+786 VDMRVFGGQ
-795 LIDLLLLD
+795 LVDLLLLENE
-803 GDVWA
+803 VWA
-808 GNFTLPTGMTPGSH
+808 GNFTLPNGMTPGSH
-822 EIPFIVTDSIGGKQV
+822 DIPFIVTDSIGGKQI
-837 LRHWISIDNNAQ
+837 LRHWINIDNGAQ

-855 YRLPDGEHIST
+855 YRLPDGEHVST
-866 TISVLNTPPQIV
+866 TMTVLNTAPQIV
-878 VEELKIIR
+878 AEDMIIIR
-886 GDGTA
+886 EDSTT

-903 GVMLVRARLGIFNP
+903 GVMLVRAKLGIFTP
-917 MTQNEDWSKLYDDG
+917 ITQNEDWSKLYDDG
-931 SNGDKVAGDGIYSL
+931 SNGDRVAGDGIFSL

-954 DGTHTLFLQASDIYG
+954 DGTHTLLLQASDIYG

-981 EQKSEVISDGGGI
+981 EEKENVITGGAGI
-994 SSSSLVM
+994 SSTMLVM
-1001 ALGIIAIVGAII
+1001 ALGIIAIIGAVV
-1013 VMFVMRKQG
+1013 VMFVMRKEG
-1022 GEDDKSNPGGDR
+1022 GDGDKSNPGGDR
-1034 FGFE
+1034 FGFQ

>member
-1 MFMSGTKRITPIV
+1 MSGNKSITSIV
-14 LIGLLL
+14 LVGLLL

-27 ADGVEPLNVEITT
+27 ADGTDPLNVDITT
-40 AWTSQSGTDNNH
+40 AWTSQSGTDNDH
-52 AYLLKFSS
+52 AYLLTFSS
-60 NSTFDITTEVTHLQ
+60 NSTFDISTEITHIQ
-74 NGTELDVSIFTT
+74 NGTELNVSVFTT
-86 WGSEDGFRTAHI
+86 WGYENGVRTAHL
-98 LLNSTLQWGDQ
+98 LLNSTLQWADQ
-109 VTIEVTVNSIDS
+109 VTVDVTVNSIDT
-121 VATSENNFFTRSMDI
+121 VVTTNNNFFTRSI
-136 GTWNQPMADH
+136 EVGTWNQPMADH
-146 EITLTTTWD
+146 EITLTTSWN

-160 TTVDGEQYFRL
+160 TTVDGDQYFRL
-171 NFEGHGWQQRVGNV
+171 NFDGHGWQQRIGDV

-200 NTEGEST
+200 NTEGVST
-207 NMSFILDSIWK
+207 NMSFVLDSIWK
-218 NATITAGLLT
+218 NETITAGLLT

-242 TTEEDDTVTQII
+242 TSEEDEAVTQII

-276 LEAGGSMQVDSTNE
+276 LEAGGLMTIDSTNE
-290 SSSMIDIDA
+290 SSTTIDIDA

-338 ISLDGLEILERW
+338 ISLDGMEILERW
-350 EDGNRTQHRE
+350 EDGVRTQHRE
-360 NLRGHGTFGAEDQDE
+360 NIRGHGTFGAEDQDD

-381 NGTIFNLETDIVD
+381 NGTIFNLETDVVN

-415 FGIVKGIEV
+415 FGIVKGIET
-424 SGMESNSS
+424 SGMQSNYS

-459 GAGAGAYNN
+459 GAGAGAYHNN
-468 NTWDYQSVN
+468 SWNYQSVN
-477 NHWDNRTVRI
+477 SHWDNRTVRI
-487 VWEETGPDASS
+487 AWEETGPDASS
-498 GDERPQRSPI
+498 GDDKPERSPI

-531 LVPIPMMIGDNVR
+531 LVPIPMAIGDNVR

-556 ANSVG
+556 ANSVA

-569 FHVIEW
+569 FHVVEW
-575 TGFYGDS
+575 TGSYGDS
-582 EESGTAFGSI
+582 GDAGIAFGSI

-610 IDYGTENESAFLN
+610 IEYGANDESAFLN

-633 PSIVTSEEN
+633 PSIVTAEEN

-656 VVGEGASLAHLVAHA
+656 VVGEGASVAHLVAHA
-671 TDDEWNID
+671 TDDEWNIE
-679 SVTVDLTV
+679 SITADLTV
-687 LGGSIVTLNDKGLSG
+687 VGGEIVTLNDKGLSG
-702 DNAIGDDRYTTQL
+702 DNAIGDDRYTTQM
-715 MVPGLEVGNFTLNVT
+715 MVPGLEVGNFTINVT
-730 ITDFFGAIT
+730 ITDYFGAIT
-739 QGTGIIEVVNDAP
+739 EGSGVIQVVDDAP

-762 IAKRGDLIIVNAKA
+762 IAKRGDLIIVNAIA
-776 FDGHDVESVQ
+776 FDGHGVESVQ
-786 IDMRIFGGQ
+786 VDMRVFGGQ
-795 LIDLLLLD
+795 LVDLLLLENE
-803 GDVWA
+803 VWA
-808 GNFTLPTGMTPGSH
+808 GNFTLPNGMTPGSH
-822 EIPFIVTDSIGGKQV
+822 DIPFIVTDSIGGKQI
-837 LRHWISIDNNAQ
+837 LRHWINIDNGAQ

-855 YRLPDGEHIST
+855 YRLPDGEHVST
-866 TISVLNTPPQIV
+866 TMTVLNTAPQIV
-878 VEELKIIR
+878 AEDMIIIR
-886 GDGTA
+886 GDSTT

-903 GVMLVRARLGIFNP
+903 GVMLVRAKLGIFTP
-917 MTQNEDWSKLYDDG
+917 ITQNEDWSKLYDDG
-931 SNGDKVAGDGIYSL
+931 SNGDRVAGDGIFSL

-954 DGTHTLFLQASDIYG
+954 DGTHTLLLQASDIYG

-981 EQKSEVISDGGGI
+981 EEKENVITGGAGI
-994 SSSSLVM
+994 SSTMLVM
-1001 ALGIIAIVGAII
+1001 ALGIIAIIGAVV
-1013 VMFVMRKQG
+1013 VMFVMRKEG
-1022 GEDDKSNPGGDR
+1022 GDGDKSNPGGDR
-1034 FGFE
+1034 FGFQ

>member
-1 MFMSGTKRITPIV
+1 MSGNKSITSIV
-14 LIGLLL
+14 LVGLLL

-27 ADGVEPLNVEITT
+27 ADGTDPLNVDITT
-40 AWTSQSGTDNNH
+40 AWTSQSGTDNDH
-52 AYLLKFSS
+52 AYLLTFSS
-60 NSTFDITTEVTHLQ
+60 NSTFDISTEITHIQ
-74 NGTELDVSIFTT
+74 NGTELNVSVFTT
-86 WGSEDGFRTAHI
+86 WGYENGVRTAHL
-98 LLNSTLQWGDQ
+98 LLNSTLQWADQ
-109 VTIEVTVNSIDS
+109 VTVDVTVNSIDT
-121 VATSENNFFTRSMDI
+121 VVTTNNNFFTRSI
-136 GTWNQPMADH
+136 EVGTWNQPMADH
-146 EITLTTTWD
+146 EITLTTSWN

-160 TTVDGEQYFRL
+160 TTVDGDQYFRL
-171 NFEGHGWQQRVGNV
+171 NFDGHGWQQRIGDV

-200 NTEGEST
+200 NTEGVST
-207 NMSFILDSIWK
+207 NMSFVLDSIWK
-218 NATITAGLLT
+218 NETITAGLLT

-242 TTEEDDTVTQII
+242 TSEEDEAVTQII

-276 LEAGGSMQVDSTNE
+276 LEAGGLMTIDSTNE
-290 SSSMIDIDA
+290 SSTTIDIDA

-338 ISLDGLEILERW
+338 ISLDGMEILERW
-350 EDGNRTQHRE
+350 EDGVRTQHRE
-360 NLRGHGTFGAEDQDE
+360 NIRGHGTFGAEDQDD

-381 NGTIFNLETDIVD
+381 NGTIFNLETDVVN

-415 FGIVKGIEV
+415 FGIVKGIET
-424 SGMESNSS
+424 SGMQSNYS

-459 GAGAGAYNN
+459 GAGAGAYHNN
-468 NTWDYQSVN
+468 SWNYQSVN
-477 NHWDNRTVRI
+477 SHWDNRTVRI
-487 VWEETGPDASS
+487 AWEETGPDASS
-498 GDERPQRSPI
+498 GDDKPERSPI

-531 LVPIPMMIGDNVR
+531 LVPIPMAIGDNVR

-556 ANSVG
+556 ANSVA

-569 FHVIEW
+569 FHVVEW
-575 TGFYGDS
+575 TGSYGDS
-582 EESGTAFGSI
+582 GDAGIAFGSI

-610 IDYGTENESAFLN
+610 IEYGANDESAFLN

-633 PSIVTSEEN
+633 PSIVTAEEN

-656 VVGEGASLAHLVAHA
+656 VVGEGASVAHLVAHA
-671 TDDEWNID
+671 TDDEWNIE
-679 SVTVDLTV
+679 SITADLTV
-687 LGGSIVTLNDKGLSG
+687 VGGEIVTLNDKGLSG
-702 DNAIGDDRYTTQL
+702 DNAIGDDRYTTQM
-715 MVPGLEVGNFTLNVT
+715 MVPGLEVGNFTINVT
-730 ITDFFGAIT
+730 ITDYFGAIT
-739 QGTGIIEVVNDAP
+739 EGSGVIQVVDDAP

-762 IAKRGDLIIVNAKA
+762 IAKRGDLIIVNAIA
-776 FDGHDVESVQ
+776 FDGHGVESVQ
-786 IDMRIFGGQ
+786 VDMRVFGGQ
-795 LIDLLLLD
+795 LVDLLLLENE
-803 GDVWA
+803 VWA
-808 GNFTLPTGMTPGSH
+808 GNFTLPNGMTPGSH
-822 EIPFIVTDSIGGKQV
+822 DIPFIVTDSIGGKQI
-837 LRHWISIDNNAQ
+837 LRHWINIDNGAQ

-855 YRLPDGEHIST
+855 YRLPDGEHVST
-866 TISVLNTPPQIV
+866 TMTVLNTAPQIV
-878 VEELKIIR
+878 AEDMIIIR
-886 GDGTA
+886 EDSTT

-903 GVMLVRARLGIFNP
+903 GVMLVRAKLGIFTP
-917 MTQNEDWSKLYDDG
+917 ITQNEDWSKLYDDG
-931 SNGDKVAGDGIYSL
+931 SNGDRVAGDGIFSL

-954 DGTHTLFLQASDIYG
+954 DGTHTLLLQASDIYG

-981 EQKSEVISDGGGI
+981 EEKENVITGGAGI
-994 SSSSLVM
+994 SSTMLVM
-1001 ALGIIAIVGAII
+1001 ALGIIAIIGAVV
-1013 VMFVMRKQG
+1013 VMFVMRKEG
-1022 GEDDKSNPGGDR
+1022 GDGDKSNPGGDR
-1034 FGFE
+1034 FGFQ

>member
-1 MFMSGTKRITPIV
+1 MSGNKSITSIV
-14 LIGLLL
+14 LVGLLL

-27 ADGVEPLNVEITT
+27 ADGTDPLNVDITT
-40 AWTSQSGTDNNH
+40 AWTSQSGTDNDH
-52 AYLLKFSS
+52 AYLLTFSS
-60 NSTFDITTEVTHLQ
+60 NSTFDISTEITHIQ
-74 NGTELDVSIFTT
+74 NGTELNVSVFTT
-86 WGSEDGFRTAHI
+86 WGYENGVRTAHL
-98 LLNSTLQWGDQ
+98 LLNSTLQWADQ
-109 VTIEVTVNSIDS
+109 VTVDVTVNSIDT
-121 VATSENNFFTRSMDI
+121 VVTTNNNFFTRSI
-136 GTWNQPMADH
+136 EVGTWNQPMADH
-146 EITLTTTWD
+146 EITLTTSWD

-160 TTVDGEQYFRL
+160 TTVDGDQYFRL
-171 NFEGHGWQQRVGNV
+171 NFDGHGWQQRIGDV

-200 NTEGEST
+200 NTEGVST
-207 NMSFILDSIWK
+207 NMSFVLDSIWK
-218 NATITAGLLT
+218 NETITAGLLT

-242 TTEEDDTVTQII
+242 TSEEDEAVTQII

-269 INSERIR
+269 INSERVR
-276 LEAGGSMQVDSTNE
+276 LEAGGLMTIDSTNE
-290 SSSMIDIDA
+290 SSTTIDIDA

-338 ISLDGLEILERW
+338 ISLDGMEILERW
-350 EDGNRTQHRE
+350 EDGIRTQHRE
-360 NLRGHGTFGAEDQDE
+360 NIRGHGTFGAEDQDD

-381 NGTIFNLETDIVD
+381 NGTIFNLETDVVN

-415 FGIVKGIEV
+415 FGIVKGIET
-424 SGMESNSS
+424 SGMQSNYS

-459 GAGAGAYNN
+459 GAGAGAYHNN
-468 NTWDYQSVN
+468 SWNYQSVN
-477 NHWDNRTVRI
+477 SHWDNRTVRI
-487 VWEETGPDASS
+487 AWEETGPDASS
-498 GDERPQRSPI
+498 GDDKPERSPI

-531 LVPIPMMIGDNVR
+531 LVPIPMAIGDNVR

-556 ANSVG
+556 ANSVA

-569 FHVIEW
+569 FHVVEW
-575 TGFYGDS
+575 TGSYGDS
-582 EESGTAFGSI
+582 GDAGIAFGSI

-610 IDYGTENESAFLN
+610 IEYGANDESAFLN

-633 PSIVTSEEN
+633 PSIVTAEEN

-656 VVGEGASLAHLVAHA
+656 VVGEGASVAHLVAHA
-671 TDDEWNID
+671 TDDEWNIET
-679 SVTVDLTV
+679 VTVDLTDV
-687 LGGSIVTLNDKGLSG
+687 GGGIVTLNDKGLAG
-702 DNAIGDDRYTTQL
+702 DNAIGDDRYTTQ
-715 MVPGLEVGNFTLNVT
+715 MIVPGLEVGNFTINVT
-730 ITDFFGAIT
+730 ITDYFGAIT
-739 QGTGIIEVVNDAP
+739 EGSGVIQVVDDAP

-762 IAKRGDLIIVNAKA
+762 IAKRGDLIIVNAIA
-776 FDGHDVESVQ
+776 FDGHGVESVQ
-786 IDMRIFGGQ
+786 VDMRVFGGQ
-795 LIDLLLLD
+795 LVDLLLLEN
-803 GDVWA
+803 DVWA
-808 GNFTLPTGMTPGSH
+808 GNFTLPNGMTPGSH
-822 EIPFIVTDSIGGKQV
+822 DIPFIVTDSIGGKQI
-837 LRHWISIDNNAQ
+837 LRHWINIDNGAQ

-855 YRLPDGEHIST
+855 YRLPDGEHVST
-866 TISVLNTPPQIV
+866 TMTVLNTAPQIV
-878 VEELKIIR
+878 AEDMIIIR
-886 GDGTA
+886 GDSTT

-903 GVMLVRARLGIFNP
+903 GVMLVRAKLGIFTP
-917 MTQNEDWSKLYDDG
+917 ITQNEDWSKLYDDG
-931 SNGDKVAGDGIYSL
+931 SNGDRVAGDGIFSL

-954 DGTHTLFLQASDIYG
+954 DGTHTLLLQASDIYG

-981 EQKSEVISDGGGI
+981 EEKENVITGGEGI
-994 SSSSLVM
+994 SSTMLVM
-1001 ALGIIAIVGAII
+1001 ALGIIAIIGAVV
-1013 VMFVMRKQG
+1013 VMFVMRKEG
-1022 GEDDKSNPGGDR
+1022 GDGDKSNPGGDR
-1034 FGFE
+1034 FGFQ

>member
-1 MFMSGTKRITPIV
+1 MSGNKSITSIV
-14 LIGLLL
+14 LVGLLL

-27 ADGVEPLNVEITT
+27 ADGTDPLNVDITT
-40 AWTSQSGTDNNH
+40 AWTSQSGTDNDH
-52 AYLLKFSS
+52 AYLLTFSS
-60 NSTFDITTEVTHLQ
+60 NSTFDISTEITHIQ
-74 NGTELDVSIFTT
+74 NGTELNVSVFTT
-86 WGSEDGFRTAHI
+86 WGYENGVRTAHL
-98 LLNSTLQWGDQ
+98 LLNSTLQWADQ
-109 VTIEVTVNSIDS
+109 VTVDVTVNSIDT
-121 VATSENNFFTRSMDI
+121 VVTTNNNFFTRSI
-136 GTWNQPMADH
+136 EVGTWNQPMADH
-146 EITLTTTWD
+146 EITLTTSWD

-160 TTVDGEQYFRL
+160 TTVDGDQYFRL
-171 NFEGHGWQQRVGNV
+171 NFDGHGWQQRIGDV

-200 NTEGEST
+200 NTEGVST
-207 NMSFILDSIWK
+207 NMSFVLDSIWK
-218 NATITAGLLT
+218 NETITAGLLT

-242 TTEEDDTVTQII
+242 TSEEDEAVTQII

-276 LEAGGSMQVDSTNE
+276 LEAGGLMTIDSTNE
-290 SSSMIDIDA
+290 SSTTIDIDA

-338 ISLDGLEILERW
+338 ISLDGMEILERW
-350 EDGNRTQHRE
+350 EDGVRTQHRE
-360 NLRGHGTFGAEDQDE
+360 NIRGHGTFGAEDQDD

-381 NGTIFNLETDIVD
+381 NGTIFNLETDVVN

-415 FGIVKGIEV
+415 FGIVKGIET
-424 SGMESNSS
+424 SGMQSNYS

-459 GAGAGAYNN
+459 GAGAGAYHNN
-468 NTWDYQSVN
+468 SWNYQSVN
-477 NHWDNRTVRI
+477 SHWDNRTVRI
-487 VWEETGPDASS
+487 AWEETGPDASS
-498 GDERPQRSPI
+498 GDDKPERSPI

-531 LVPIPMMIGDNVR
+531 LVPIPMAIGDNVR

-556 ANSVG
+556 ANSVA

-569 FHVIEW
+569 FHVVEW
-575 TGFYGDS
+575 TGSYGDS
-582 EESGTAFGSI
+582 GDAGIAFGSI

-610 IDYGTENESAFLN
+610 IEYGANDESAFLN

-633 PSIVTSEEN
+633 PSIVTAEEN

-656 VVGEGASLAHLVAHA
+656 VVGEGASVAHLVAHA
-671 TDDEWNID
+671 TDDEWNIET
-679 SVTVDLTV
+679 VTVDLTDV
-687 LGGSIVTLNDKGLSG
+687 GGEIVTLNDKGLAG
-702 DNAIGDDRYTTQL
+702 DNAIGDDRYTTQM
-715 MVPGLEVGNFTLNVT
+715 MVPGLEVGNFTINVT
-730 ITDFFGAIT
+730 ITDYFGAIT
-739 QGTGIIEVVNDAP
+739 EGSGVIQVVDDAP

-762 IAKRGDLIIVNAKA
+762 IAKRGDLIIVNAIA
-776 FDGHDVESVQ
+776 FDGHGVESVQ
-786 IDMRIFGGQ
+786 VDMRVFGGQ
-795 LIDLLLLD
+795 LVDLLLLENE
-803 GDVWA
+803 VWA
-808 GNFTLPTGMTPGSH
+808 GNFTLPNGMTPGSH
-822 EIPFIVTDSIGGKQV
+822 DIPFIVTDSIGGKQI
-837 LRHWISIDNNAQ
+837 LRHWINIDNGAQ

-855 YRLPDGEHIST
+855 YRLPDGEHVST
-866 TISVLNTPPQIV
+866 TMTVLNTAPQIV
-878 VEELKIIR
+878 AEDMIIIR
-886 GDGTA
+886 GDSTT

-903 GVMLVRARLGIFNP
+903 GVMLVRAKLGIFTP
-917 MTQNEDWSKLYDDG
+917 ITQNEDWSKLYDDG
-931 SNGDKVAGDGIYSL
+931 SNGDRVAGDGIFSL

-954 DGTHTLFLQASDIYG
+954 DGTHTLLLQASDIYG

-981 EQKSEVISDGGGI
+981 EEKENVITGGAGI
-994 SSSSLVM
+994 SSTMLVM
-1001 ALGIIAIVGAII
+1001 ALGIIAIIGAVV
-1013 VMFVMRKQG
+1013 VMFVMRKEG
-1022 GEDDKSNPGGDR
+1022 GDGDKSNPGGDR
-1034 FGFE
+1034 FGFQ

>member
-1 MFMSGTKRITPIV
+1 MFMSGNKSITSIV
-14 LIGLLL
+14 LVGLLL

-27 ADGVEPLNVEITT
+27 ADGTDPLNVDITT
-40 AWTSQSGTDNNH
+40 AWTSQSGTDNDH
-52 AYLLKFSS
+52 AYLLTFSS
-60 NSTFDITTEVTHLQ
+60 NSTFDISTEITHIQ
-74 NGTELDVSIFTT
+74 NGTELNVSVFTT
-86 WGSEDGFRTAHI
+86 WGYENGVRTAHL
-98 LLNSTLQWGDQ
+98 LLNSTLQWADQ
-109 VTIEVTVNSIDS
+109 VTVDVTVNSIDT
-121 VATSENNFFTRSMDI
+121 VVTTNNNFFTRSI
-136 GTWNQPMADH
+136 EVGTWNQPMADH
-146 EITLTTTWD
+146 EITLTTSWN

-160 TTVDGEQYFRL
+160 TTVDGDQYFRL
-171 NFEGHGWQQRVGNV
+171 NFDGHGWQQRIGDV

-200 NTEGEST
+200 NTEGVST
-207 NMSFILDSIWK
+207 NMSFVLDSIWK
-218 NATITAGLLT
+218 NETITAGLLT

-242 TTEEDDTVTQII
+242 TSEEDEAVTQII

-276 LEAGGSMQVDSTNE
+276 LEAGGLMTIDSTNE
-290 SSSMIDIDA
+290 SSTTIDIDA

-338 ISLDGLEILERW
+338 ISLDGMEILERW
-350 EDGNRTQHRE
+350 EDGVRTQHRE
-360 NLRGHGTFGAEDQDE
+360 NIRGHGTFGAEDQDD

-381 NGTIFNLETDIVD
+381 NGTIFNLETDVVN

-415 FGIVKGIEV
+415 FGIVKGIET
-424 SGMESNSS
+424 SGMQSNYS

-459 GAGAGAYNN
+459 GAGAGAYHNN
-468 NTWDYQSVN
+468 SWNYQSVN
-477 NHWDNRTVRI
+477 SHWDNRTVRI
-487 VWEETGPDASS
+487 AWEETGPDASS
-498 GDERPQRSPI
+498 GDDKPERSPI

-531 LVPIPMMIGDNVR
+531 LVPIPMAIGDNVR

-556 ANSVG
+556 ANSVA

-569 FHVIEW
+569 FHVVEW
-575 TGFYGDS
+575 TGSYGDS
-582 EESGTAFGSI
+582 GDAGIAFGSI

-610 IDYGTENESAFLN
+610 IEYGANDESAFLN

-633 PSIVTSEEN
+633 PSIVTAEEN

-656 VVGEGASLAHLVAHA
+656 VVGEGASVAHLVAHA
-671 TDDEWNID
+671 TDDEWNIET
-679 SVTVDLTV
+679 VTVDLTDV
-687 LGGSIVTLNDKGLSG
+687 GGEIVTLNDKGLAG
-702 DNAIGDDRYTTQL
+702 DNAIGDDRYTTQM
-715 MVPGLEVGNFTLNVT
+715 MVPGLEVGNFTINVT
-730 ITDFFGAIT
+730 ITDYFGAIT
-739 QGTGIIEVVNDAP
+739 EGSGVIQVVDDAP

-762 IAKRGDLIIVNAKA
+762 IAKRGDLIIVNAIA
-776 FDGHDVESVQ
+776 FDGHGVESVQ
-786 IDMRIFGGQ
+786 VDMRVFGGQ
-795 LIDLLLLD
+795 LVDLLLLENE
-803 GDVWA
+803 VWA
-808 GNFTLPTGMTPGSH
+808 GNFTLPNGMTPGSH
-822 EIPFIVTDSIGGKQV
+822 DIPFIVTDSIGGKQI
-837 LRHWISIDNNAQ
+837 LRHWINIDNGAQ

-855 YRLPDGEHIST
+855 YRLPDGEHVST
-866 TISVLNTPPQIV
+866 TMTVLNTAPQIV
-878 VEELKIIR
+878 AEDMIIIR
-886 GDGTA
+886 GDSTT

-903 GVMLVRARLGIFNP
+903 GVMLVRAKLGIFTP
-917 MTQNEDWSKLYDDG
+917 ITQNEDWSKLYDDG
-931 SNGDKVAGDGIYSL
+931 SNGDRVAGDGIFSL

-954 DGTHTLFLQASDIYG
+954 DGTHTLLLQASDIYG

-981 EQKSEVISDGGGI
+981 EEKENVITGGAGI
-994 SSSSLVM
+994 SSTMLVM
-1001 ALGIIAIVGAII
+1001 ALGIIAIIGAVV
-1013 VMFVMRKQG
+1013 VMFVMRKEG
-1022 GEDDKSNPGGDR
+1022 GDGDKSNPGGDR
-1034 FGFE
+1034 FGFQ

>member
-1 MFMSGTKRITPIV
+1 MSGNKSITSIV
-14 LIGLLL
+14 LVGLLL

-27 ADGVEPLNVEITT
+27 ADGTDPLNVDITT
-40 AWTSQSGTDNNH
+40 AWTSQSGTDNDH
-52 AYLLKFSS
+52 AYLLTFSS
-60 NSTFDITTEVTHLQ
+60 NSTFDISTEITHIQ
-74 NGTELDVSIFTT
+74 NGTELNVSVFTT
-86 WGSEDGFRTAHI
+86 WGYENGVRTAHL
-98 LLNSTLQWGDQ
+98 LLNSTLQWADQ
-109 VTIEVTVNSIDS
+109 VTVDVTVNSIDT
-121 VATSENNFFTRSMDI
+121 VVTTSNNFFTRSI
-136 GTWNQPMADH
+136 EVGTWNQPMADH
-146 EITLTTTWD
+146 EITLTTSWN

-160 TTVDGEQYFRL
+160 TTVDGDQYFRL
-171 NFEGHGWQQRVGNV
+171 NFDGHGWQQRIGDV

-200 NTEGEST
+200 NTEGVST
-207 NMSFILDSIWK
+207 NMSFVLDSIWK
-218 NATITAGLLT
+218 NETITAGLLT

-242 TTEEDDTVTQII
+242 TSEEDEAVTQII

-276 LEAGGSMQVDSTNE
+276 LEAGGLMTIDSTNE
-290 SSSMIDIDA
+290 SSTTIDIDA

-338 ISLDGLEILERW
+338 ISLDGMEILERW
-350 EDGNRTQHRE
+350 EDGVRTQHRE
-360 NLRGHGTFGAEDQDE
+360 NIRGHGTFGAEDQDD

-381 NGTIFNLETDIVD
+381 NGTIFNLETDVVN

-415 FGIVKGIEV
+415 FGIVKGIET
-424 SGMESNSS
+424 SGMQSNYS

-459 GAGAGAYNN
+459 GAGAGAYHNN
-468 NTWDYQSVN
+468 SWNYQSVN
-477 NHWDNRTVRI
+477 SHWDNRTVRI
-487 VWEETGPDASS
+487 AWEETGPDASS
-498 GDERPQRSPI
+498 GDDKPERSPI

-531 LVPIPMMIGDNVR
+531 LVPIPMAIGDNVR

-556 ANSVG
+556 ANSVA

-569 FHVIEW
+569 FHVVEW
-575 TGFYGDS
+575 TGSYGDS
-582 EESGTAFGSI
+582 GDAGIAFGSI

-610 IDYGTENESAFLN
+610 IEYGANDESAFLN

-633 PSIVTSEEN
+633 PSIVTAEEN

-656 VVGEGASLAHLVAHA
+656 VVGEGASVAHLVAHA
-671 TDDEWNID
+671 TDDEWNIET
-679 SVTVDLTV
+679 VTVDLTDV
-687 LGGSIVTLNDKGLSG
+687 GGGIVTLNDKGLAG
-702 DNAIGDDRYTTQL
+702 DNAIGDDRYTTQM
-715 MVPGLEVGNFTLNVT
+715 MVPGLEVGNFTINVT
-730 ITDFFGAIT
+730 ITDYFGAIT
-739 QGTGIIEVVNDAP
+739 EGSGVIQVVDDAP

-762 IAKRGDLIIVNAKA
+762 IAKRGDLIIVNAIA
-776 FDGHDVESVQ
+776 FDGHGVESVQ
-786 IDMRIFGGQ
+786 VDMRVFGGQ
-795 LIDLLLLD
+795 LVDLLLLENE
-803 GDVWA
+803 VWA
-808 GNFTLPTGMTPGSH
+808 GNFTLPNGMTPGSH
-822 EIPFIVTDSIGGKQV
+822 DIPFIVTDSIGGKQI
-837 LRHWISIDNNAQ
+837 LRHWINIDNGAQ

-855 YRLPDGEHIST
+855 YRLPDGEHVST
-866 TISVLNTPPQIV
+866 TMTVLNTAPQIV
-878 VEELKIIR
+878 AEDMIIIR
-886 GDGTA
+886 EDSTT

-903 GVMLVRARLGIFNP
+903 GVMLVRAKLGIFTP
-917 MTQNEDWSKLYDDG
+917 ITQNEDWSKLYDDG
-931 SNGDKVAGDGIYSL
+931 SNGDRVAGDGIFSL

-954 DGTHTLFLQASDIYG
+954 DGTHTLLLQASDIYG

-981 EQKSEVISDGGGI
+981 EEKENVITGGAGI
-994 SSSSLVM
+994 SSTMLVM
-1001 ALGIIAIVGAII
+1001 ALGIIAIIGAVV
-1013 VMFVMRKQG
+1013 VMFVMRKEG
-1022 GEDDKSNPGGDR
+1022 GDGDKSNPGGDR
-1034 FGFE
+1034 FGFQ